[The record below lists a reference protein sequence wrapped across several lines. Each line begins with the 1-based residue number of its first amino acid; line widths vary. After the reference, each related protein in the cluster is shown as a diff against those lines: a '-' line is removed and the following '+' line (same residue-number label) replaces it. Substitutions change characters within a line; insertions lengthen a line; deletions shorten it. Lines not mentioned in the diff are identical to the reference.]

1 MKFYTYVA
9 KIGNRIYRREIDNK
23 GERYSGYTHFKPTL
37 YLPAP
42 EDKSN
47 YRSLDN
53 EPLGSHT
60 FDSMKGVRSSHCSIN
75 SKSDRFD
82 SDSLTFF

>member
-1 MKFYTYVA
+1 MKFYTYVT

-42 EDKSN
+42 EDA
-47 YRSLDN
+47 
-53 EPLGSHT
+53 
-60 FDSMKGVRSSHCSIN
+60 FDPGTPRDAEQDTCWQ
-75 SKSDRFD
+75 
-82 SDSLTFF
+82 